1 MNNLIGMYVN
11 KMTLKDIENFFRN
24 NNVILSEKE
33 MMFIYDFVKR
43 NWQELLGS
51 YKSFD
56 LKKYKSYFS
65 AENYP
70 KLESLLEVYRKK
82 YATYF

>member
-11 KMTLKDIENFFRN
+11 KMTLKDIDNFFRN

-56 LKKYKSYFS
+56 LKRYKSYFS

-70 KLESLLEVYRKK
+70 KLEALLEVYRKK